1 MRLYYSPTT
10 HGIMWMNFLENDPNA
25 RFEKSMFDLLRN
37 FNFIDLNLGLCIS
50 FLASNNDPQ
59 STYKKLAS
67 ISFDQ
72 RMKWFEKLIYSEQT
86 SLNKKAI
93 GEFNKWLIDAD
104 QARKLRNIYVHA
116 IWRFYPDVL
125 GKSVSI
131 SSPVWMKEKLG
142 EDLHQQLSL
151 DELEAKVSM
160 VSNVFKNYIKLR
172 EKYNI

>member
-1 MRLYYSPTT
+1 
-10 HGIMWMNFLENDPNA
+10 MWMNFLESDLNS
-25 RFEKSMFDLLRN
+25 RFEKAMFDLLRN

-50 FLASNNDPQ
+50 FLASRNDPQ

-72 RMKWFEKLIYSEQT
+72 RMKWFEKSLHSEQT
-86 SLNKKAI
+86 SLSEKAI

-116 IWRFYPDVL
+116 IWRFFPDVL
-125 GKSVSI
+125 GKPVRI

-142 EDLHQQLSL
+142 DDLYQQLSI

-160 VSNVFKNYIKLR
+160 VSNVFKNHMKLR
-172 EKYNI
+172 KKYSI